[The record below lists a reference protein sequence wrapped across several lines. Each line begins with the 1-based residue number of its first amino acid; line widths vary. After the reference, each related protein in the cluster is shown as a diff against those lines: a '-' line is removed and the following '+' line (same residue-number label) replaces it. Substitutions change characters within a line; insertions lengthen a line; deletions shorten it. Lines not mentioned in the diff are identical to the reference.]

1 MSAKLSVLC
10 SILND
15 VFLLSKF
22 GQVRLVASVS
32 PESRGVVTGGHNID
46 NLIEARL
53 SVQPST
59 DRLCLCSSQTINLFR
74 KYPEKLSSNID
85 PAPLAVPS
93 GQSTSQPL
101 IESVCET
108 LILIWT
114 KLAES

>member
-1 MSAKLSVLC
+1 M
-10 SILND
+10 
-15 VFLLSKF
+15 FLLSKF
-22 GQVRLVASVS
+22 GQIRSVASVTI
-32 PESRGVVTGGHNID
+32 PESRGVVTSDSGHNID

-53 SVQPST
+53 SVQPSA

>member
-22 GQVRLVASVS
+22 GQIRSVASVS
-32 PESRGVVTGGHNID
+32 PESRGVVTSDSGHNID

-85 PAPLAVPS
+85 PTPLAVPS
-93 GQSTSQPL
+93 GQST
-101 IESVCET
+101 
-108 LILIWT
+108 
-114 KLAES
+114 